1 MKFMNESDARLKILE
16 KITAVLVDYVAE
28 EQDVTDEDRE
38 AMEFIAD
45 EIAEDLDLN
54 VVAVQDS
61 TVTITVKV
69 G

>member
-45 EIAEDLDLN
+45 EIAEDLDLS